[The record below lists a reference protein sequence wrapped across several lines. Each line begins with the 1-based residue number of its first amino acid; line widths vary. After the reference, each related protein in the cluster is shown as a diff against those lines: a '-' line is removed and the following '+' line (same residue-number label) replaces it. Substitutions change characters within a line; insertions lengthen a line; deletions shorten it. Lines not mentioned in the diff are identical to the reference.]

1 MTSSLASACRYI
13 NAHAQNL
20 IILHLIN
27 RTISINKNYIDQ
39 ITTDFSKV
47 SSIKNLLKSQG
58 D

>member
-1 MTSSLASACRYI
+1 MTTSFAPACRQI

-20 IILHLIN
+20 IILHFIN

-39 ITTDFSKV
+39 ITTSFSQV
-47 SSIKNLLKSQG
+47 SVIKNLLKSQG